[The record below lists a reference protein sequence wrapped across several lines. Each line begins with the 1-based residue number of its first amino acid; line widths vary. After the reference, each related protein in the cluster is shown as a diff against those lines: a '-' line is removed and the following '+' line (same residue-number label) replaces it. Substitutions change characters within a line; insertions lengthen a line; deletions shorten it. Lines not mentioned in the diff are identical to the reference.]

1 MDSNA
6 TLLTESNLEE
16 HSRQMS
22 LLLEDPDYATRIGQE
37 RRDNMVAALQS
48 LRHGDLPGWVIEDMT
63 KRD

>member
-6 TLLTESNLEE
+6 TPLTESNLEE

-22 LLLEDPDYATRIGQE
+22 LLLEDPDYATRIRRE

-48 LRHGDLPGWVIEDMT
+48 LRHGDLPDWVIEDMT